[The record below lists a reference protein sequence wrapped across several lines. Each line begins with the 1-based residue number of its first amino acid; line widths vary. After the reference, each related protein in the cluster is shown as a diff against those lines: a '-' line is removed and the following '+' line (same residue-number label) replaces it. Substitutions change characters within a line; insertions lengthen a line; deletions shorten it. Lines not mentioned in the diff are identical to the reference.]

1 MGWPQKEY
9 LTRRGVARRRAYPSI
24 FIRRRL
30 HGYISRNVTITNAGT
45 PSAVETSSCFWG
57 SGAARALRGANPRA
71 TSASFRPT
79 PLPVSDIPATTSEKQ
94 NAQGNTFPAYASRVF
109 RSLDSFWPG
118 HSAVTAT
125 LSTIGKTFRPI
136 DKPWIRNLRET
147 RAIRLRAR
155 TFFFFFPFVP
165 IDVHIFLSSKIYEK
179 IFQYRQRS
187 NGEEKTNTRY
197 IRIQYSIL
205 VRRQCGKRERERE
218 RAGVESKWNK
228 LTVVFLTTGDTS
240 LWPIHNRAL
249 HPETGTTIVI
259 SGMYE
264 RVGGYYSHVHTCHRS
279 DGDK

>member
-155 TFFFFFPFVP
+155 TFFFFPLSFRSTC
-165 IDVHIFLSSKIYEK
+165 IFSSRLKYMKKYFSTGSVAMEKKRRIGDIY
-179 IFQYRQRS
+179 R
-187 NGEEKTNTRY
+187 
-197 IRIQYSIL
+197 YSI
-205 VRRQCGKRERERE
+205 RFSFDANAERERERE
-218 RAGVESKWNK
+218 GRSRVEM
-228 LTVVFLTTGDTS
+228 
-240 LWPIHNRAL
+240 
-249 HPETGTTIVI
+249 E
-259 SGMYE
+259 
-264 RVGGYYSHVHTCHRS
+264 
-279 DGDK
+279 

>member
-71 TSASFRPT
+71 TSAFFRPT

-136 DKPWIRNLRET
+136 DKL
-147 RAIRLRAR
+147 
-155 TFFFFFPFVP
+155 
-165 IDVHIFLSSKIYEK
+165 
-179 IFQYRQRS
+179 
-187 NGEEKTNTRY
+187 
-197 IRIQYSIL
+197 
-205 VRRQCGKRERERE
+205 
-218 RAGVESKWNK
+218 
-228 LTVVFLTTGDTS
+228 
-240 LWPIHNRAL
+240 
-249 HPETGTTIVI
+249 
-259 SGMYE
+259 
-264 RVGGYYSHVHTCHRS
+264 
-279 DGDK
+279 

>member
-79 PLPVSDIPATTSEKQ
+79 PLPVSDIPATTAKNKTRRGIRSPHMRLACFARWIHFGRDIPLSPRRYRPSVKRFARSINHESAIYGKRERFVC
-94 NAQGNTFPAYASRVF
+94 APA
-109 RSLDSFWPG
+109 P
-118 HSAVTAT
+118 
-125 LSTIGKTFRPI
+125 
-136 DKPWIRNLRET
+136 
-147 RAIRLRAR
+147 
-155 TFFFFFPFVP
+155 FFFFPFVP

-187 NGEEKTNTRY
+187 NGEEKTDRRY
-197 IRIQYSIL
+197 IQIQYSIL
-205 VRRQCGKRERERE
+205 VRRQCGKRERERGQE
-218 RAGVESKWNK
+218 
-228 LTVVFLTTGDTS
+228 
-240 LWPIHNRAL
+240 
-249 HPETGTTIVI
+249 
-259 SGMYE
+259 
-264 RVGGYYSHVHTCHRS
+264 
-279 DGDK
+279 